1 MTGNSKPVVV
11 DWLQLKSVSL
21 RYMCPFLT
29 RAFCVVND
37 LWVVS
42 VVRVYSLVAFM
53 NPAVKTKCH
62 ANVSCN

>member
-21 RYMCPFLT
+21 RQMCPFLT

-37 LWVVS
+37 LWIVS

-53 NPAVKTKCH
+53 NPAV
-62 ANVSCN
+62 